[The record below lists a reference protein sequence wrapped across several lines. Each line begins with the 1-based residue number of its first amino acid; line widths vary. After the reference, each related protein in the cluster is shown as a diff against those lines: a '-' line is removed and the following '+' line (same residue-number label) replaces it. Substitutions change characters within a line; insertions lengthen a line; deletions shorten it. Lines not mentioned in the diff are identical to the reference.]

1 MSDSVRPSLSKSVSA
16 LPPTLVNGITAMD
29 SICGVLA
36 LPRQYHIAAPAAMSR
51 TATMGT
57 KKLQSFPRPGAAG
70 SATLTALDDEGE
82 ARAGE
87 EPDAGTDTD
96 TDDDDGEGAA

>member
-1 MSDSVRPSLSKSVSA
+1 
-16 LPPTLVNGITAMD
+16 
-29 SICGVLA
+29 
-36 LPRQYHIAAPAAMSR
+36 
-51 TATMGT
+51 MGT